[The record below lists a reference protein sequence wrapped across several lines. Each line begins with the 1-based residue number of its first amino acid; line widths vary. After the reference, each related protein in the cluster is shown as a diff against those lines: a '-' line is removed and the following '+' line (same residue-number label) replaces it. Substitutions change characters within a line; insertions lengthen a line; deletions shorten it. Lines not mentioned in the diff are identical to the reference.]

1 MTLASDPVETDAPR
15 DPALYA
21 RRRLLGP
28 GFWALIA
35 FGIVCVAAGAALA
48 RFGPTWFSARKTPA
62 AAEQPLTTAPAS
74 QAGPGQPLYGAP
86 SASAAP
92 PPASESVAQLEGR
105 VAVLETGQQRALD
118 AAGAA
123 LAAATLTDAARSA
136 RPFAEE
142 LASLER
148 VLPLSPDLRAL
159 ERLAPAGAP
168 TRAGL
173 AAEFETLTGR
183 AAVAARDPGR
193 NADFLAK
200 LRHALSSIVSIR
212 QVASTQG
219 SNPDAVLGRAQ
230 KLLNEGDIEGAL
242 AATEL
247 LPMPAQT
254 VLASWRAAAERRVEV
269 DRHIAAIRADALAG
283 LMQVAHAP
291 VAAPR
296 YVPPPVEIPT
306 ISSTS
311 IPVIPSDAP

>member
-1 MTLASDPVETDAPR
+1 MTLASDPVETEAPR

-48 RFGPTWFSARKTPA
+48 RFGPTWFSRPKAPAAIEQPQATTPA
-62 AAEQPLTTAPAS
+62 PG
-74 QAGPGQPLYGAP
+74 AGVSQPLYGGPGAALAP
-86 SASAAP
+86 A
-92 PPASESVAQLEGR
+92 PASESVAQLEGR
-105 VAVLETGQQRALD
+105 VAVLESGQQRALD

-123 LAAATLTDAARSA
+123 LAAATLMDAARTA

-159 ERLAPAGAP
+159 ERLAQAGAP

-173 AAEFETLTGR
+173 AAEFETLAAR

-200 LRHALSSIVSIR
+200 LRHALSSIVTIR
-212 QVASTQG
+212 QVGTTLGAT
-219 SNPDAVLGRAQ
+219 PDAVLGRAQ

-242 AATEL
+242 AATET
-247 LPMPAQT
+247 LPIPAQN
-254 VLASWRAAAERRVEV
+254 VLAPWRATAERRVEV

-283 LMQVAHAP
+283 LVRVSSARPDVGAVAP
-291 VAAPR
+291 
-296 YVPPPVEIPT
+296 
-306 ISSTS
+306 
-311 IPVIPSDAP
+311 